1 MTSFVDLHIHTTASD
16 GSDTPSQVLET
27 AHHLGLRA
35 VGITDHD
42 TVSGIAEALEAS
54 SKIGITVVPGVEIS
68 CQWERKSIHLLGY
81 YFDLANPGI
90 TRLLKGMRRGRTERL
105 PKMLAK
111 LRQLGIDIDQKEVEA
126 EVCGEAIGRPH
137 LAQVMI
143 RKGYVSSFE
152 EAFDK
157 YLGYG
162 RPAYAQR
169 PRPTIAEGIRT
180 ILDASGLPVIAH
192 PFTIKAPIE
201 ELLIKLCPMGLQGVE
216 HLYPYKYV
224 AGRSKEWYDNIP
236 QRLAQL
242 KQLAD
247 QYDLVLTGGS
257 DYHGAI
263 EGKAPLG
270 SAQVPYK
277 ILQGL
282 QDRYQDL
289 FGHFPCISTA

>member
-1 MTSFVDLHIHTTASD
+1 MPKQVVEKAS
-16 GSDTPSQVLET
+16 Q
-27 AHHLGLRA
+27 LGLRA

-42 TVSGIAEALEAS
+42 TIQGVTEAS
-54 SKIGITVVPGVEIS
+54 EAGSRLGVEVVPGVEIS
-68 CQWERKSIHLLGY
+68 CQWQRKSIHLLGY
-81 YFDLANPGI
+81 YFDPTNPGI
-90 TRLLKGMRRGRTERL
+90 TRLLEGMRRGRTERL

-111 LRQLGIDIDQKEVEA
+111 LRRLGIDIDQEEVEA

-137 LAQVMI
+137 LAQVML

-180 ILDASGLPVIAH
+180 ILDASGLPIVAH
-192 PFTIKAPIE
+192 PLTIKASLE
-201 ELLIKLCPMGLQGVE
+201 ELLIALCPLGLQGIE
-216 HLYPYKYV
+216 HLYPYKFV
-224 AGRSKEWYDNIP
+224 AGRREEWYEGVP
-236 QRLAQL
+236 RRLAQI

-247 QYDLVLTGGS
+247 QYDLVLSGGS

-270 SAQVPYK
+270 SAQVPYEV
-277 ILQGL
+277 LQRL
-282 QDRYQDL
+282 QDRYQEL
-289 FGHFPCISTA
+289 FGHLPSACTA